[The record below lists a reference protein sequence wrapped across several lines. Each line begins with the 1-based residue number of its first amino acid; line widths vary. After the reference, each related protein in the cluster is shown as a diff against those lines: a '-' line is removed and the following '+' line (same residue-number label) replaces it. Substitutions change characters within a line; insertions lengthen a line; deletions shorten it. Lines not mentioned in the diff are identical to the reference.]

1 MDPILIFG
9 WGVVPAMGVRG
20 AALVTLITQAISS
33 LIGVIILF
41 RGTHGIKIQRKD
53 LKPDF

>member
-33 LIGVIILF
+33 LIGLIILF
-41 RGTHGIKIQRKD
+41 RGKHGIEIQRKD
-53 LKPDF
+53 FKPDF